1 MRAKFSSTPTNLAP
15 MSDNV
20 IWIITEPPN
29 PPTVPPPI
37 PGTSR
42 GDQRLNPFGE
52 SLAPTSNQR
61 QYAIPV
67 QVDKLEQ
74 NMTTFLSNMGRV
86 LNRAR
91 QSASEVAGMELEE
104 IELSV
109 EINGEGQVNLLGS
122 GVKASSKGAMTLKFK
137 AKAK

>member
-1 MRAKFSSTPTNLAP
+1 
-15 MSDNV
+15 MSDDV
-20 IWIITEPPN
+20 IWIVTEPPLVSVN
-29 PPTVPPPI
+29 PPAAPPSVPPPTA
-37 PGTSR
+37 PSSQDTRR
-42 GDQRLNPFGE
+42 GEERHNPYGE
-52 SLAPTSNQR
+52 SPAPTSNQR

-91 QSASEVAGMELEE
+91 QSAAEVAGMELEE

>member
-1 MRAKFSSTPTNLAP
+1 
-15 MSDNV
+15 MSDDV
-20 IWIITEPPN
+20 IWIVTEPPLVSAN
-29 PPTVPPPI
+29 PPAAPPSVPPPTA
-37 PGTSR
+37 PSSQDTRR
-42 GDQRLNPFGE
+42 GEERHNPFVK
-52 SLAPTSNQR
+52 SPAPTSNQR

-86 LNRAR
+86 LNRAH
-91 QSASEVAGMELEE
+91 QSAVEVAGMELEE

>member
-1 MRAKFSSTPTNLAP
+1 
-15 MSDNV
+15 MSENV
-20 IWIITEPPN
+20 IWIVTETPN
-29 PPTVPPPI
+29 SPTVPPPI
-37 PGTSR
+37 PDTSR
-42 GDQRLNPFGE
+42 GDQRRNPFGE
-52 SLAPTSNQR
+52 SPAPTSNQR

-86 LNRAR
+86 LNRAH
-91 QSASEVAGMELEE
+91 QSAVEVAGMELEE

>member
-1 MRAKFSSTPTNLAP
+1 
-15 MSDNV
+15 MSDDV
-20 IWIITEPPN
+20 IWIVTEPPLVSVN
-29 PPTVPPPI
+29 PPSVPPSVPTPI
-37 PGTSR
+37 PPPAQDTQR
-42 GDQRLNPFGE
+42 GEQRRNPFGD
-52 SLAPTSNQR
+52 SPAPAPNQP

-74 NMTTFLSNMGRV
+74 NMTVFLSNMGRV
-86 LNRAR
+86 LNRAH
-91 QSASEVAGMELEE
+91 QSAVEVAGMELEE